1 MKARITERD
10 HKRRPTELPVHSLEY
25 GSTHINILP
34 LDHNNPYDYKREHR
48 HTYFEIMLIDHGGGN
63 QLIDFNN
70 YPVLDNSCYIISPQQ
85 VHLMN
90 RNGATG
96 TIIQFTEEKI
106 NSRELRAA
114 LKDHSFNENAAVI
127 FENCEDLMPGF
138 SVLTN
143 LIKEGILR
151 NNKESSL
158 TVTHLLFALVSL
170 LLENRVDS
178 EKFAIDEYKKLLIDF
193 YQLLDIHYCENL
205 GVKGYIQKLSTT
217 EKKLAA
223 ATTKY
228 AGLSPLQVIHN
239 RILLEAKRILLFED
253 SSHKEIAF
261 RLGFDSPS
269 SFSTFIKSKTGYTPS
284 ELSKHLVE
292 IHK

>member
-1 MKARITERD
+1 MKARITD
-10 HKRRPTELPVHSLEY
+10 IDYKRKESEIPVHSLEY
-25 GSTHINILP
+25 GSTHVNILP
-34 LDHNNPYDYKREHR
+34 LDYNNPYDYKREHR
-48 HTYFEIMLIDHGGGN
+48 HTYFEIMLIARGGGN

-70 YPVLDNSCYIISPQQ
+70 YPALDNSCYIISPQQ

-90 RNGATG
+90 RNGSKG

-106 NSRELRAA
+106 SSPELRAA
-114 LKDHSFNENAAVI
+114 LKDHSFSEHPAII
-127 FENCEDLMPGF
+127 FENRPDLMGGF
-138 SVLTN
+138 SVLTD
-143 LIKEGILR
+143 LIKEGISR
-151 NNKESSL
+151 NKQESTL

-170 LLENRVDS
+170 LLENRINLES
-178 EKFAIDEYKKLLIDF
+178 AQIDEHKKLLIDF
-193 YQLLDIHYCENL
+193 YQLLEIHYCDHM
-205 GVKGYIQKLSTT
+205 GVNGYIQKLSTT

-223 ATTKY
+223 ATAKY

-253 SSHKEIAF
+253 SSHKEISF

-269 SFSTFIKSKTGYTPS
+269 SFSSFIKSKTGYTPS

>member
-1 MKARITERD
+1 
-10 HKRRPTELPVHSLEY
+10 
-25 GSTHINILP
+25 
-34 LDHNNPYDYKREHR
+34 
-48 HTYFEIMLIDHGGGN
+48 
-63 QLIDFNN
+63 
-70 YPVLDNSCYIISPQQ
+70 
-85 VHLMN
+85 
-90 RNGATG
+90 
-96 TIIQFTEEKI
+96 
-106 NSRELRAA
+106 
-114 LKDHSFNENAAVI
+114 
-127 FENCEDLMPGF
+127 
-138 SVLTN
+138 
-143 LIKEGILR
+143 
-151 NNKESSL
+151 
-158 TVTHLLFALVSL
+158 VSL

>member
-1 MKARITERD
+1 MKSRITETN
-10 HKRRPTELPVHSLEY
+10 HKRKPTELPVHSLEY
-25 GSTHINILP
+25 GSTHVNILP

-48 HTYFEIMLIDHGGGN
+48 HTYFEIMLIERGGGN

-70 YPVLDNSCYIISPQQ
+70 YPALDNSCYIISPQQ

-96 TIIQFTEEKI
+96 TIIQFIEEKI
-106 NSRELRAA
+106 NSPELRAA

-127 FENCEDLMPGF
+127 FENREDLMPGF

-151 NNKESSL
+151 NNKESAL

-170 LLENRVDS
+170 LLENRVHS
-178 EKFAIDEYKKLLIDF
+178 EKFAIDEYKKLLLDF

-205 GVKGYIQKLSTT
+205 GVKGYIQKLATT

-253 SSHKEIAF
+253 SSHKEISF

-284 ELSKHLVE
+284 ELSKYLVE